1 MVSAFRRRLAKPSI
15 LASWAFTEK
24 PQLQQQNKIPKP
36 VSIHTDTRWYGCV
49 FTSIHLFLC
58 LSELRECSC
67 RCKRWW
73 NIMSNG
79 WVAHTH
85 TTEYLHKCKLLNC
98 LWYWSRST
106 RTDYSIILRFH
117 LKNRANQPL
126 PPQTKWGL
134 EALNQFHWM
143 TAICFFGLDYW
154 IQ

>member
-36 VSIHTDTRWYGCV
+36 VSIHTDTWWYGCV

-73 NIMSNG
+73 NIMSND

-98 LWYWSRST
+98 LWYWSRWT
-106 RTDYSIILRFH
+106 RTDYSIILRFGSISMIVS
-117 LKNRANQPL
+117 KPATAAADKVRA
-126 PPQTKWGL
+126 WGI
-134 EALNQFHWM
+134 ESISLNDCDLF
-143 TAICFFGLDYW
+143 IGLDY
-154 IQ
+154 